1 MLGAPLGDHAAGAD
15 GMAEADGDG
24 DGVAEADDAPA
35 MTMAVTPLKIRKKP
49 VARISVTGRTCV
61 DRMGTPRQSMP

>member
-1 MLGAPLGDHAAGAD
+1 
-15 GMAEADGDG
+15 MAEADGDG

>member
-1 MLGAPLGDHAAGAD
+1 VLGTLLGDRA
-15 GMAEADGDG
+15 AEA

>member
-1 MLGAPLGDHAAGAD
+1 
-15 GMAEADGDG
+15 MAEADG
-24 DGVAEADDAPA
+24 DGVAEADDATA

-49 VARISVTGRTCV
+49 VARISVAGRTCV